1 MNKTYII
8 TILATS
14 ITCSCTTYNPKKT
27 EPKVPARWKAAIQN
41 PIGQSQLQPLPSSQG
56 GWWRIFQDGDLNYY
70 EEIGMSENLTIQD
83 RIWRLADATASYE
96 VAYSSLFPKIDFGGL
111 ASRRRL
117 PKDFLP
123 SPETQTTS
131 TTMPVT
137 PFGPAITTTT
147 EATLA
152 QPGKQHISDLLLAPE
167 LNYEIDFWGKY
178 LQNSQASLA
187 AAKASEE
194 DIKTASLLVS
204 AAIASHYFEIR
215 SLDVE
220 CQVVKQLIS
229 LIQKERALFTD
240 RFNSGLDNAT
250 KTLESEVSV
259 TSLESDL
266 VRIQGQR
273 RASENALATLLGKA
287 ASDFSVPIALNKS
300 FFAPTVPVGL
310 PASIIKRR
318 PDICAKQDLVEQ
330 ARLLVGVAKTAFY
343 PQITLFG
350 DAGYQSD
357 SASSLFKWKNHILT
371 GTVSLLA
378 PIFDA
383 GKNQANLEGA
393 KARYQEAVVSFLNT
407 ALIAFQET
415 EDALTNLD
423 TAAKEAEFNQDKL
436 IAAGTNQDIAIQRFE
451 SGLSNYTDT
460 IPFQREY
467 LLAERELILIERKQI
482 LGTVQLIKSIG
493 GGWQ

>member
-1 MNKTYII
+1 MNQTCIFII
-8 TILATS
+8 TTS
-14 ITCSCTTYNPKKT
+14 IFCTSCTTYNPEKQ
-27 EPKVPARWKAAIQN
+27 EPEVPTRWKAAIQK
-41 PIGQSQLQPLPSSQG
+41 PVAQSQLERLPSSQS
-56 GWWRIFQDGDLNYY
+56 GWWRIFQDDDLNYY
-70 EEIGMSENLTIQD
+70 EEMGMSENLTIQD
-83 RIWRLADATASYE
+83 RVWRLADATASYG
-96 VAYSSLFPKIDFGGL
+96 VAYSSLFPRIDFGGL

-167 LNYEIDFWGKY
+167 LNYEVDFWGKY
-178 LQNSQASLA
+178 LQNSQAALA

-220 CQVVKQLIS
+220 CHVVKQLIF
-229 LIQKERALFTD
+229 LLQKERSLFMD
-240 RFNSGLDNAT
+240 RFNNGLDNAT
-250 KTLESEVSV
+250 KTLDSEVSLS
-259 TSLESDL
+259 SLESDL
-266 VRIQGQR
+266 EKIEGQR
-273 RASENALATLLGKA
+273 RASENALATLLGKP
-287 ASDFSVPIALNKS
+287 ASDFSVSVTLNKKL
-300 FFAPTVPVGL
+300 FTPVVPVGL

-318 PDICAKQDLVEQ
+318 PDICAKQELVEQ

-357 SASSLFKWKNHILT
+357 SASSLFKWRNHILT
-371 GTVSLLA
+371 GTASLLA
-378 PIFDA
+378 PLLMRERTRQTLRVQKLGI
-383 GKNQANLEGA
+383 KKLL
-393 KARYQEAVVSFLNT
+393 FL
-407 ALIAFQET
+407 F
-415 EDALTNLD
+415 
-423 TAAKEAEFNQDKL
+423 
-436 IAAGTNQDIAIQRFE
+436 
-451 SGLSNYTDT
+451 S
-460 IPFQREY
+460 
-467 LLAERELILIERKQI
+467 ILR
-482 LGTVQLIKSIG
+482 
-493 GGWQ
+493 